1 METEQEDLYAKFQHR
16 QATLT
21 SKLTARADVNQDKLL
36 LRRMAKISQGK
47 LFSLMGTFNTH
58 AAKKEHV
65 YQMTS
70 HKEREE
76 LTQKTNSMIP
86 ETAEGKMRMNKGM
99 MFVFKAGLLNKIN
112 ALKESE
118 SEVRSV
124 SIISFIFK
132 RLQRKNK
139 TKSSGRLSSCNSVGQ
154 MSKSSRSSSEGKSP
168 IKKSRLKK
176 QMSGLA
182 GLKKSIRHQKSDSNS
197 SSKNLT
203 DLDKE
208 KSGDIDSLKSKSAV
222 TSFPSQNSQ
231 SIFSSTTPHTQSE
244 VKLLQNENLNKD
256 MGKGL
261 LTPNNNLQQKLLES
275 PQRKVPG
282 SARNKDEEQTPIF
295 PESSDGRRQFIVNDV
310 SKDSDDRQ

>member
-1 METEQEDLYAKFQHR
+1 
-16 QATLT
+16 
-21 SKLTARADVNQDKLL
+21 
-36 LRRMAKISQGK
+36 
-47 LFSLMGTFNTH
+47 
-58 AAKKEHV
+58 
-65 YQMTS
+65 
-70 HKEREE
+70 
-76 LTQKTNSMIP
+76 
-86 ETAEGKMRMNKGM
+86 
-99 MFVFKAGLLNKIN
+99 
-112 ALKESE
+112 
-118 SEVRSV
+118 
-124 SIISFIFK
+124 
-132 RLQRKNK
+132 
-139 TKSSGRLSSCNSVGQ
+139 

-244 VKLLQNENLNKD
+244 VKLLPNENLNKD

-275 PQRKVPG
+275 P
-282 SARNKDEEQTPIF
+282 
-295 PESSDGRRQFIVNDV
+295 
-310 SKDSDDRQ
+310 